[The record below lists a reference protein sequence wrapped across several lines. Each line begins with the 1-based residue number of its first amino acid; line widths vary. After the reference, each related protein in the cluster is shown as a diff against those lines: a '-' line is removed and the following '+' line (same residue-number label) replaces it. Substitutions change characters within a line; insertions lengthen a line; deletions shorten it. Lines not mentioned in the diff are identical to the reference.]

1 MDLRSCLG
9 GNAVPLILWEVWV
22 TQVNCIVIF
31 LLPIQSLLV
40 ASSTGTFQET
50 FTGLPN
56 ETVDTDRESDLF
68 CSITLMSS
76 AALSYKTR

>member
-1 MDLRSCLG
+1 MG
-9 GNAVPLILWEVWV
+9 GVGSTSQLHLF
-22 TQVNCIVIF
+22 F

-68 CSITLMSS
+68 CSITLTSS
-76 AALSYKTR
+76 PALSYKTR